1 MTDKIV
7 EELTRRV
14 EFLENRLMNHMV
26 FKSSSPTSA
35 SDCLDT
41 VAKGLGKTIMEY
53 HPLQYT
59 EQGTGCFVEIRV
71 LNHQEVNK

>member
-41 VAKGLGKTIMEY
+41 IAKALWSITLCNIQSKERGAS
-53 HPLQYT
+53 
-59 EQGTGCFVEIRV
+59 
-71 LNHQEVNK
+71 